1 MKNNR
6 HVVPSTTRVVSA
18 HERIR
23 LRAANAKKAKSNLV
37 VDTALVLSDKEQKTG
52 FLGFYNKAYA
62 DNPGYVIT
70 RMWMSQVLP
79 SVADNPGLFRARR
92 EFIKFMKDSTNN
104 TPSGLIRLLKRDD
117 GYLVGM
123 PILAVNP
130 GNIELL
136 GERLAESS
144 DIKDQALI
152 DKLRDDS
159 IAFSRLIRSDSKFS
173 EDTEVKVGE
182 PGNQKS
188 IVIRKP
194 LDLNKAIQVA
204 AGKDAH
210 LRLCLEQSLIN
221 LQLEI
226 TASKVIV
233 YAYFLIPPKQ
243 AQHLAS
249 KPWVTVRPIDLYPLM
264 QAWHLGGYGFLDPA
278 PRSGF
283 AVSSIAATL
292 PKDLSQVTPK
302 VNDDQITCDHKGR
315 PLYIPITCDN
325 TERYEDQFSQ
335 AGQQPGGLFT
345 LLTAE
350 DMASSATPKTKLP
363 ANIPVLVDWV
373 NCRFSYTS
381 TTGMLQ
387 VQNLSNCRVATQVH
401 VNTWLNQVVDSEIL
415 ESLFRMGEAVGVA
428 RSAFDPAPKDFL
440 GFGIGSQDDAGD
452 NMVSSDVGAVLFKNY
467 GMLPPSSY
475 LPKIRELHLRVTG
488 EANIKWADLAFNSEF
503 PYLRPMGRYLRQIA
517 DTCLNSLD
525 NLYAKY
531 SVSFTTSVLP
541 WAIVCAKYAPR
552 AGQINSE
559 AMTLTSAARDQNVD
573 PNFTNPPL
581 PCWNEE
587 LGRLPHQDRIANQM
601 RGSPDFA
608 ILPVQAGGGKTIII
622 ITDILTELANNRS
635 APYLIMCPSHL
646 VAQYVKEIAYFSKG
660 KLNAIPVN
668 SQVLKRSGPE
678 RLSKVIESAPRNT
691 VVICDYDALKL
702 RGQSLCY
709 GTTSINVY
717 PIAEI
722 LRQFSFG
729 YVAMDE
735 SHYVKNDTSRSR
747 AVMNLVVDIPK
758 KRLAS
763 GTMAH
768 DSPSDLAIQIAQLD
782 PTLFG
787 TRDEFNERFGEEV
800 SGGKVIKWKPTAQQ
814 DIMNLIKSRVVVA
827 GAMRKEWAALLP
839 PIVESMTRVYL
850 TEHQQALY
858 NLILAKTV
866 AEIEANKALM
876 KKFQEQAE
884 RDSTKEGKEDAL
896 KDEDDG
902 SDIAAMLKP
911 YIARMEKFI
920 TAPDRDPEGK
930 LVLKGADRVSPKID
944 RINHYIREHLSQGL
958 PGKIL
963 IFTNY
968 VESAEAIYEHM
979 DPAFQK
985 QCLLY
990 VASEKIETGA
1000 AFEMD
1005 DRYKIMVGVENSM
1018 NTGLNLQFVSRLI
1031 RVETVWNPGTLEQ
1044 GNSRLNRPNMK
1055 VEEKRDA
1062 VYFNWIVCDRTIDV
1076 TKISR
1081 LTSKIVAVGKF
1092 ENADSPAYQAIPDLP
1107 IIKMSLDNIR
1117 YHNSWAGDL
1126 KEYAD
1131 AYGKYRMTVRDEYAE
1146 YKEMFIEKY
1155 GDKFRVYPGEA
1166 PTPKDAQLMIS
1177 APYTPGLEIMGQKEL
1192 GLIRLDEFLRNDFDY
1207 DAPDVD
1213 DESDKDDA
1221 QAKAYAEQVNAQ
1233 LRGAL
1238 CHTEY
1243 GDGTIRTLAT
1253 GVRVVTVDLNS
1264 GQAVRA
1270 PFASVFLFKK
1280 PLKVPTRQAMAELI
1294 DMPLAP
1300 EVDEPATTMLLTPQ
1314 SRKAAKEKLQKK
1326 IQQEEVELQNNLR
1339 AVVNFVVTN
1348 GFLGLTVREEGHS
1361 KDVMDAFQALGFRP
1375 DPPYRRAWIK
1385 NHRILDKQMRLWAES
1400 GFYPD
1405 KSVPEALNSIGEMYL
1420 LLQEGKISKRIST
1433 WKYAN
1438 KNALRNFYRMEQKPS
1453 TDPKGLKF
1461 YPVVEDGKAYLCLP
1475 ARGQAATQKAIQK
1488 RASGVVWEESVPAL
1502 SWFGLTPQAAKAM
1515 LQRIVKNGIQISNVD
1530 QLRKDFGLF
1539 QKQKQRD
1546 NPYSEDVDA
1555 DE

>member
-6 HVVPSTTRVVSA
+6 HVEPSAKVVST

-23 LRAANAKKAKSNLV
+23 LRAANAMKAKSNLV

-62 DNPGYVIT
+62 DSPGQVIT
-70 RMWMSQVLP
+70 RLWMSQVFP
-79 SVADNPGLFRARR
+79 SVAENPGMFKVRR
-92 EFIKFMKDSTNN
+92 EFIKFMKAQSN
-104 TPSGLIRLLKRDD
+104 TPSGLIRLLKRED

-123 PILAVNP
+123 PILSVGA
-130 GNIELL
+130 GAIELL
-136 GERLAESS
+136 AEGLREAS
-144 DIKDQALI
+144 DLSDQAAI
-152 DKLRDDS
+152 DALVDDATRFQRMAREEAKTSGINEMNVRDTGS
-159 IAFSRLIRSDSKFS
+159 
-173 EDTEVKVGE
+173 GE
-182 PGNQKS
+182 

-194 LDLNKAIQVA
+194 LNLQQAIQVA

-210 LRLCLEQSLIN
+210 LRDCLEKSLIN
-221 LQLEI
+221 MQLDI
-226 TASKVIV
+226 TPTRVV
-233 YAYFLIPPKQ
+233 VFAYFLIPPAQ

-264 QAWHLGGYGFLDPA
+264 QAWHHGGYGFLDPA

-283 AVSSIAATL
+283 AISSIAATL
-292 PKDLSQVTPK
+292 PKDLTKVTPK
-302 VNDDQITCDHKGR
+302 VNDDQITCDHRGR
-315 PLYIPITCDN
+315 PMYIPLSCDN
-325 TERYEDQFSQ
+325 TERYEDAFSQ

-345 LLTAE
+345 LLSMDEIKNISNT
-350 DMASSATPKTKLP
+350 TKTKLP
-363 ANIPVLVDWV
+363 TNIPVLVDWV

-401 VNTWLNQVVDSEIL
+401 VNTWLHQPVEAEII
-415 ESLFRMGEAVGVA
+415 ESLARMGEAVGVA
-428 RSAFDPAPKDFL
+428 RQEFQPTLKDFQ
-440 GFGIGSQDDAGD
+440 GFSLAGTDEDGGSISQSASEALFDTYRGKL
-452 NMVSSDVGAVLFKNY
+452 VGA
-467 GMLPPSSY
+467 Y
-475 LPKIRELHLRVTG
+475 LSELQKFHLRVSG
-488 EANIKWADLAFNSEF
+488 HESIRWADIAFNSEY
-503 PYLRPMGRYLRQIA
+503 PYLRPVGRYLRQVA
-517 DTCLNSLD
+517 DTCLASLD
-525 NLYAKY
+525 NLYARY
-531 SVSFTTSVLP
+531 SVSFTTATLP
-541 WAIVCAKYAPR
+541 WAIVVSKYAPK

-559 AMTLTSAARDQNVD
+559 AMTLTGPARNQNVD
-573 PNFTNPPL
+573 PNYTNPALPL
-581 PCWNEE
+581 WDPE
-587 LGRLPHQDRIANQM
+587 LGRLPHQDRIANQL

-608 ILPVQAGGGKTIII
+608 ILPVQAGGGKTVII
-622 ITDILTELANNRS
+622 ITDILAELANNRS

-646 VAQYVKEIAYFSKG
+646 VAQYVKEINFFTKG
-660 KLNAIPVN
+660 KLNVIPVN

-691 VVICDYDALKL
+691 VVVCDYDALKL
-702 RGQSLCY
+702 RGQNLCY
-709 GTTSINVY
+709 GTMSINVF

-787 TRDEFNERFGEEV
+787 TRDEFNERFGDTV
-800 SGGKVIKWKPTAQQ
+800 SGGKVIKWKPNAQQ

-839 PIVESMTRVYL
+839 TVDERMSKVVL
-850 TEHQQALY
+850 TEQQQAVY
-858 NLILAKTV
+858 NLILAKTL
-866 AEIEANKALM
+866 AEIQANKALL
-876 KKFQEQAE
+876 KKFQEQDE
-884 RDSTKEGKEDAL
+884 RSATKEGEEEAL

-902 SDIAAMLKP
+902 SDLAAMLKP

-930 LVLKGADRVSPKID
+930 LMLRGADRISPKVE
-944 RINHYIREHLSQGL
+944 RINHYIREHLNEGR

-968 VESAEAIYEHM
+968 VESAEAIYEYM
-979 DPAFQK
+979 APDLQK

-1000 AFEMD
+1000 AFEKD
-1005 DRYKIMVGVENSM
+1005 PRFKIMVGVENSM
-1018 NTGLNLQFVSRLI
+1018 NTGLNLQFVSLLI

-1055 VEEKRDA
+1055 VKEQRDK
-1062 VYFNWIVCDRTIDV
+1062 VYFRWIVCDRTIDV

-1081 LTSKIVAVGKF
+1081 LTSKIVAVAKF
-1092 ENADSPAYQAIPDLP
+1092 ENADSPAYQKIPDLP
-1107 IIKMSLDNIR
+1107 VIKMSLDNIR
-1117 YHNSWAGDL
+1117 YHNSWTGDL
-1126 KEYAD
+1126 EKYAH
-1131 AYGKYRMTVRDEYAE
+1131 AYRDYQLTLIEEYAE
-1146 YKEMFIEKY
+1146 YK
-1155 GDKFRVYPGEA
+1155 DKFIAQYGENFRSYPGAA
-1166 PTPKDAQLMIS
+1166 PTPKDAQLMVS
-1177 APYTPGLEIMGQKEL
+1177 APYTPGLEIAGQKEL
-1192 GLIRLDEFLRNDFDY
+1192 GLVRLDEFLRNDFDY
-1207 DAPDVD
+1207 EAPDVD
-1213 DESDKDDA
+1213 DETDKDDA

-1233 LRGAL
+1233 LRGARA
-1238 CHTEY
+1238 HTEY
-1243 GDGTIRTLAT
+1243 GDGYIRTLAT
-1253 GVRVVTVDLNS
+1253 GVRVVTVDLDS
-1264 GQAVRA
+1264 GHGVRA

-1280 PLKVPTRQAMAELI
+1280 PLKTTTKEAMAELVEL
-1294 DMPLAP
+1294 PLAP
-1300 EVDEPATTMLLTPQ
+1300 HVAEPATTMLLTPQ
-1314 SRKAAKEKLQKK
+1314 GRKAAKEKRQKELEEK
-1326 IQQEEVELQNNLR
+1326 EVELQNNLR
-1339 AVVNFVVTN
+1339 AVVNFIVTN
-1348 GFLGLTVREEGHS
+1348 GYLGLTVKEEGHS
-1361 KDVMDAFQALGFRP
+1361 KDVTDALQALGFRP
-1375 DPPYRRAWIK
+1375 DPPYHRAWIK

-1420 LLQEGKISKRIST
+1420 LLQEGKVQKRIST

-1438 KNALRNFYRMEQKPS
+1438 RNALRNFYRMEQKPS

-1461 YPVVEDGKAYLCLP
+1461 YPVVEDGKAYLALP
-1475 ARGQAATQKAIQK
+1475 TRGQAATKRAIQK
-1488 RASGVVWEESVPAL
+1488 RASGVVWEESVPSL
-1502 SWFGLTPQAAKAM
+1502 SWFGLTPQASKAM
-1515 LQRIVKNGIQISNVD
+1515 LQRMVKNGIQISNIE
-1530 QLRKDFGLF
+1530 QLRKDFGKF
-1539 QKQKQRD
+1539 QKQRERE
-1546 NPYSEDVDA
+1546 NPFEQDI